1 MAGCRR
7 ESPLAMPRIS
17 ADSIEAHV
25 RQQTGRI
32 LDASAALFRERG
44 YRRTD
49 MEHIADAVGLA
60 RNSLYRYFP
69 NKESI
74 LLACVQRDM
83 VPFVEEMRALEARFA
98 DPLERLCA
106 WLDAQI
112 DIAAS
117 PAHATMEMMSEIR
130 QLAPALRREVMQ
142 LHQLPNAVLEE
153 TLGRILKGR
162 RRDPRLVAALVA
174 GMVEAAA
181 RQAIGHGNKA
191 GVKRELRRSVAA
203 ILAD

>member
-1 MAGCRR
+1 
-7 ESPLAMPRIS
+7 MPRIS
-17 ADSIEAHV
+17 GESIEEHV

-49 MEHIADAVGLA
+49 MEDIADAVGLA

-69 NKESI
+69 NKDSI

-83 VPFVEEMRALEARFA
+83 VPFVEEMRALAEKFT
-98 DPLERLCA
+98 DPLERLGV

-112 DIAAS
+112 ELAAS

-142 LHQLPNAVLEE
+142 LHELPNAVLEE
-153 TLGRILKGR
+153 ALNPILKGR
-162 RRDPRLVAALVA
+162 RRDPRLVSALVA

-181 RQAIGHGNKA
+181 RQAIQHGNKNA
-191 GVKRELRRSVAA
+191 VKRELRRSVEA